1 MPTCFFA
8 TDLHGITSRYEKLF
22 QAIRGGHPDVL
33 FLGGDL
39 LAHVSF
45 TPNVS
50 GHDSFVEGYLIPAF
64 SKIRIALGEKYPH
77 IFVLLGNDDL
87 GYVEKDFLAAEA
99 EGLWHYMH
107 AKKQPWRD
115 YTIYGLCYVP
125 PTPLLM
131 KDWERYDVSRYVPP
145 GATSPEEGYRTL
157 PREDNYIKWT
167 TINEELH
174 RLVGQEP
181 MDRALFLFHSL

>member
-1 MPTCFFA
+1 MPTCFCA

-77 IFVLLGNDDL
+77 IFVILGNDDL

-107 AKKQPWRD
+107 AKRQQWRAAD
-115 YTIYGLCYVP
+115 LIDTRRGIR
-125 PTPLLM
+125 
-131 KDWERYDVSRYVPP
+131 RYREE
-145 GATSPEEGYRTL
+145 PEA
-157 PREDNYIKWT
+157 D
-167 TINEELH
+167 
-174 RLVGQEP
+174 
-181 MDRALFLFHSL
+181 HSLTGNSEAVVAESRPTEVQGWHRFPICDETHTREVKRG